1 MAMTTRKTFH
11 KNAQDNKGF
20 ARFGHIDEGSA
31 DIKRKERDDGMGQN
45 SVDDAGKVLY
55 STIEGV
61 ANGLAFKGGQ
71 G

>member
-1 MAMTTRKTFH
+1 
-11 KNAQDNKGF
+11 
-20 ARFGHIDEGSA
+20 
-31 DIKRKERDDGMGQN
+31 MGQN